1 MSTPRSIFPI
11 ETTTRLSD
19 LDKIVINNVEYEW
32 ESDVDGHRYFMRVD
46 GAGRT
51 ISYTIHETEQMI
63 EKGQMVVHED
73 FYSPTLG
80 KRRNIVGHESL
91 LAMRDDKVQE
101 ALRKERWVQLAIR
114 AKEEGKFK
122 DAGEDLPDAI
132 LKEYKKS
139 IAAAM
144 KRAGEKLQT
153 TQSKGKKDAS
163 GFEGKPD
170 GDYLLGERP
179 PLRTLNDWIA
189 KYAAADFDIS
199 GLIDKRSGDK
209 TSRFTSEERHL
220 HARFVLKYASRT
232 KPSVSHL
239 HRRMVATFRRLNRE
253 RAANGLELLRP
264 LGETSFRL
272 KIRRLPSFF
281 KKAGREGKKR
291 AQLYFAIVR
300 GGADKGI
307 PLLRVEADEWC
318 VELRTILEGTIVWEE
333 LTAEERKVLSTV
345 RLFFSAVIDV
355 ATKCIL
361 AFRVFVEAPTIES
374 ARTTLELTSRDKT
387 ALAKAAGCKFPW
399 EMKGKFR
406 TIGLDNAGWNRSN
419 ALRGTLTDAGVTDM
433 FPPAR
438 TPYLRGT
445 IERFFRTISFLGL
458 QDFNGRTFGNVIELG
473 RSYAD
478 HPIPTIRNDQLANIF
493 TRLIV
498 DVYHNTPHSGLW
510 GATPRQAWLELTSGK
525 KIPPAPTGYLRRN
538 IYGTPGVRAI
548 TKQGIVY
555 EDIQFQ
561 SDEIQQLRRDDEH
574 LMVHIRV
581 DRHDLSEISVIW
593 KDGFLR
599 VPATI
604 KGLQNVTY
612 WQWMK
617 AKERLRI
624 HDRENLEL
632 VADDV
637 AEAIEWAGNEADVA
651 NAALE
656 LTSPVFT
663 LPEYVYENEKIGRFV
678 RIVDASGNLSEK
690 VRAQTPKIR
699 ASSAALL
706 GLTNASASAID
717 ADRAEAEHLFAKDA
731 ARRIADAKLASD
743 SMSED
748 EFGIID

>member
-1 MSTPRSIFPI
+1 MPNTSSLLPI
-11 ETTTRLSD
+11 ETITRLSD

-32 ESDVDGHRYFMRVD
+32 DSDVDGYRYFVRVS
-46 GAGRT
+46 GAGRMV
-51 ISYTIHETEQMI
+51 SYTIHDTEQMI
-63 EKGQMVVHED
+63 EKGEMVVHED
-73 FYSPTLG
+73 YYSPKSG
-80 KRRNIVGHESL
+80 KRRGIVGHESL

-114 AKEEGKFK
+114 AKNEGKFK
-122 DAGEDLPDAI
+122 NAGEDLPEAI

-153 TQSKGKKDAS
+153 TQVKGKKALS
-163 GFEGKPD
+163 GDEGKPD
-170 GDYLLGERP
+170 GDYLLGEQP

-189 KYAAADFDIS
+189 KYEAADFDIS
-199 GLIDKRSGDK
+199 GLIDKRTGDK
-209 TSRFTSEERHL
+209 TSRFTPEERHL
-220 HARFVLKYASRT
+220 HACFVLKYASRT
-232 KPSVSHL
+232 KPTVSHL

-253 RAANGLELLRP
+253 RAAKGLEKLRP

-291 AQLYFAIVR
+291 ALLYFNIVR
-300 GGADKGI
+300 AGADKGI
-307 PLLRVEADEWC
+307 PLLRVEADEWT
-318 VELRTILEGTIVWEE
+318 VDLHTILEGTVVWDE
-333 LTAEERKVLSTV
+333 LTADERKALSTV

-361 AFRVFVEAPTIES
+361 SFRVFVNAANIES
-374 ARTTLELTSRDKT
+374 ARTTLELTTRDKDF
-387 ALAKAAGCKFPW
+387 LAKAAGCKFPW

-406 TIGLDNAGWNRSN
+406 TIGLDNAGWNKSN
-419 ALRGTLTDAGVTDM
+419 SLRGTLLDAGVTDV

-445 IERFFRTISFLGL
+445 IERFFRTIAFLGL
-458 QDFNGRTFGNVIELG
+458 QDFNGRTFSNVIEKG
-473 RSYAD
+473 RAYDD
-478 HPIPTIRNDQLANIF
+478 HPVPTIRNDQLAKIF
-493 TRLIV
+493 IRLIV

-510 GATPRQAWLELTSGK
+510 GATPRQAWLELTRDQK
-525 KIPPAPTGYLRRN
+525 VPPAPTGYLRRN

-548 TKQGIVY
+548 TNQGIVY

-561 SDEIQQLRRDDEH
+561 SDEIQDIRRDDEH
-574 LMVHIRV
+574 VMVHIRV
-581 DRHDLSEISVIW
+581 DRFDLSEISVIW
-593 KDGFLR
+593 KNGFLR

-604 KGLQNVTY
+604 KGLKDVSI
-612 WQWMK
+612 WQWRK

-624 HDRENLEL
+624 HDKEYLDF

-637 AEAIEWAGNEADVA
+637 AEAIEWAAEEADVA
-651 NAALE
+651 NAELE

-663 LPEYVYENEKIGRFV
+663 IPEYLYEDEHIGRFV
-678 RIVDASGNLSEK
+678 RVVDTSSDLSEK
-690 VRAQTPKIR
+690 VRTQAPKMR
-699 ASSAALL
+699 YSSAALL
-706 GLTNASASAID
+706 GLSNVSPIAITADAAASE
-717 ADRAEAEHLFAKDA
+717 RAAAEIA
-731 ARRIADAKLASD
+731 ARRAADANASSTD
-743 SMSED
+743 AADD